1 MSEIHFGDN
10 HNDVSTDS
18 GFQFEFFCENCRD
31 AWRSP
36 FDRYAAGTLE
46 NMLGAADGLFGGVFG
61 RARDAMGHVRSAGWQ
76 KARDD
81 AFREAVKQAQEHFH
95 RCPRCSNH
103 HCDKCWNEDEGTCI
117 SCVPRLDAE
126 LAHIRREAKLNKAR
140 EVAYEKAQVSDDDL
154 KERVVSCPECSSPV
168 GRAKFCPECGA
179 SVSLNVQCGECS
191 AEMPKSSKFCPE
203 CGAKN
208 AAAGGAKQAKRR

>member
-10 HNDVSTDS
+10 HNDLSTDT

-36 FDRYAAGTLE
+36 FDRYATGTLE
-46 NMLGAADGLFGGVFG
+46 NVLGAADGLFGGIFG
-61 RARDAMGHVRSAGWQ
+61 RARDAVGHVRSAGWQ
-76 KARDD
+76 KARDE
-81 AFREAVKQAQEHFH
+81 AFREAVKQAQGHFH

-103 HCDKCWNEDEGTCI
+103 HCEKCWNADEGTCI

-140 EVAYEKAQVSDDDL
+140 ETAYEKAQVSDEDL

-191 AEMPKSSKFCPE
+191 AEMPKSARFCPE

-208 AAAGGAKQAKRR
+208 AAAGGAKQGQRR

>member
-1 MSEIHFGDN
+1 MSDIHFSDN
-10 HNDVSTDS
+10 HNDLSTDT
-18 GFQFEFFCENCRD
+18 GFQFEFYCERCHD

-46 NMLGAADGLFGGVFG
+46 NMLGAADGLFGGLFG
-61 RARDAMGHVRSAGWQ
+61 KARDAVGHVRSAGWQ
-76 KARDD
+76 KARD
-81 AFREAVKQAQEHFH
+81 EALRTAITQAKDRFH

-103 HCDKCWNEDEGTCI
+103 FCDKCWNEDEGTCI
-117 SCVPRLDAE
+117 DCVPRLDAE

-140 EVAYEKAQVSDDDL
+140 EVAYEKASVSDEDL
-154 KERVVSCPECSSPV
+154 QERVVSCPECSTPV

-179 SVSLNVQCGECS
+179 SVALTVACEDCS
-191 AEMPKSSKFCPE
+191 TEMPKSAKFCPE

-208 AAAGGAKQAKRR
+208 PAAATKKAKKR